1 MCQTTS
7 PTLVKLSNKGRYG
20 VQAVFDIAFHNDG
33 RPTQIK
39 VISAR
44 QGIPPRFLEQIF
56 QELKRSGLVTS
67 KRGPKGGY
75 ALALPPE
82 EISVGAVVRALE
94 GPTVL
99 TSPDEGRTGDAASRA
114 VTEAAFADL
123 GDRRD
128 ACFDDLTIGE
138 LCERGQRDG
147 LRRRAP
153 RRHVYSI

>member
-1 MCQTTS
+1 M
-7 PTLVKLSNKGRYG
+7 KLSNKGRYG
-20 VQAVFDIAFHNDG
+20 VQAIFDIAFHNDG
-33 RPTQIK
+33 RPTQVK

-56 QELKRSGLVTS
+56 QELKRAGLVTS

-75 ALALPPE
+75 ALALLPH
-82 EISVGAVVRALE
+82 EITVGAVVRALE

-99 TSPDEGRTGDAASRA
+99 TSPDEGRTGDAASRG
-114 VTEAAFADL
+114 VTEAAFAEL
-123 GDRRD
+123 AERLD
-128 ACFDDLTIGE
+128 ACFDELTVGE

-153 RRHVYSI
+153 RRHVYAI